1 MCYRRERR
9 KCVNAHACNMSLINC
24 FCFPQNTLQFQY
36 FLELWRE
43 FPHFSLTKQQDLYL
57 EKIMLIFKQVKTK
70 VSQKWLKG
78 IVQPKTY
85 SGSCYPKPILSCME
99 EKIRYLSE
107 CPSCLYFPY
116 SESIQRWS
124 IFTFIIW
131 KQAAWILLNIIIKQL
146 SYGMLSWDAWF
157 YTVVYLDI
165 TIK

>member
-85 SGSCYPKPILSCME
+85 SGSCYPKIHSFLHGRKN
-99 EKIRYLSE
+99 KIFIRMSKL
-107 CPSCLYFPY
+107 LVF
-116 SESIQRWS
+116 SIQ
-124 IFTFIIW
+124 W
-131 KQAAWILLNIIIKQL
+131 KHTAVVDIHFHYMETSSLDSAKYNYQTVKLWNVVLRCLILYCGLFRHH
-146 SYGMLSWDAWF
+146 Y
-157 YTVVYLDI
+157 
-165 TIK
+165 